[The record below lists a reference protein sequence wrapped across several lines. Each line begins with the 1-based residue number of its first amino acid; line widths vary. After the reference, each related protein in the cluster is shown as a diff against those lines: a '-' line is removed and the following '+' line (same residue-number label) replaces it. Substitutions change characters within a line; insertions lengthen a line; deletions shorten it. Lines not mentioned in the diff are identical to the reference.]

1 MRIKDDFCNLIV
13 ESIEDLKAVKPTVID
28 IYDVS
33 FMADY
38 LIVCTGTSSAHVQ
51 GIANSV
57 IKKAKDNGHAIYSTE
72 GLNSGEWVLI
82 DLGTVLVNVM
92 QDSVRSFYKLEQLW
106 SNGKVVHLDES
117 KSLNSK

>member
-1 MRIKDDFCNLIV
+1 MRIKDDFCNIIV
-13 ESIEDLKAVKPTVID
+13 ESIEDLKAVNPTVID

-38 LIVCTGTSSAHVQ
+38 IIVCTGTSNTHVQ

-57 IKKAKDNGHAIYSTE
+57 IKKAKDTSHTIYSIE

-82 DLGTVLVNVM
+82 DLGTIVVNVM

-106 SNGKVVHLDES
+106 SNGKVVHLDEF
-117 KSLNSK
+117 KSLKSN

>member
-57 IKKAKDNGHAIYSTE
+57 IKKAKDNGHTIYSTE

-82 DLGTVLVNVM
+82 DLGTILVNVM
-92 QDSVRSFYKLEQLW
+92 QDSIRSFYKLEQLW

-117 KSLNSK
+117 KSLNNK

>member
-1 MRIKDDFCNLIV
+1 MRIKDDFCNIIV
-13 ESIEDLKAVKPTVID
+13 ESIEDLKAVNPTVID

-38 LIVCTGTSSAHVQ
+38 IIVCTGTSNTHVQ

-57 IKKAKDNGHAIYSTE
+57 IKKAKDNSHNIYSIE

-82 DLGTVLVNVM
+82 DLGTIVVNVM

-106 SNGKVVHLDES
+106 SNGKLVHLDEF
-117 KSLNSK
+117 KSLKNN